1 MLSRGQRGTRG
12 NRAMFR
18 AELDQEHE
26 IDSAKIQITFEN
38 VEPFSNQFNENH
50 ARDFLAVQYKTI

>member
-1 MLSRGQRGTRG
+1 
-12 NRAMFR
+12 MFR